1 MPYDQLYEL
10 CLGYELIV
18 KKQPD
23 KMLLKDFLRPNRQ
36 LCIVLCE
43 NDHNNVFAYMM
54 LTILFLVD
62 GKISK

>member
-18 KKQPD
+18 KKQAD

-36 LCIVLCE
+36 LCIIMC
-43 NDHNNVFAYMM
+43 
-54 LTILFLVD
+54 
-62 GKISK
+62 